1 MVNPADAIFVMHP
14 TAEQPRDF
22 LLQDDGRG
30 AGSYLKEW
38 NFQINGVPVPQPT
51 PEELA
56 AVTPEQV
63 AEAKVAAA
71 RTAAAHAAIGSLTP
85 EAAANRTDA
94 SMQWTELNNLKE
106 VCRYLLDELQIS
118 REKFV
123 GDINTRRGGVKFEQA
138 PPDAGAM
145 YDGLVRIP
153 QSRIVG
159 TLLSAISVG
168 LGDPIKT

>member
-1 MVNPADAIFVMHP
+1 MVSKADAIFVMHP

-22 LLQDDGRG
+22 LLQDNGHGDG
-30 AGSYLKEW
+30 AYLEYW
-38 NFQINGVPVPQPT
+38 NLQINGVPVPQPT

-71 RTAAAHAAIGSLTP
+71 RTAAAHAAIGSITP
-85 EAAANRTDA
+85 EAGANRTNA
-94 SMQWTELNNLKE
+94 SMLWTELNNLKE
-106 VCRYLLDELQIS
+106 TCRYLLDELKIS

-123 GDINTRRGGVKFEQA
+123 ADINARRDGIKFEQD
-138 PPDAGAM
+138 PPEAGVM
-145 YDGLVRIP
+145 YDGLVRVS
-153 QSRIVG
+153 QSKIVG